1 MLLSFGISARTE
13 APPQMCTGP
22 GSTHSTPGRERKAVA
37 LRQLEDDGCNGNL
50 AGDELAVLELLQEKA
65 TLERLQALTKHTRV
79 TVAHVDALKAGVE
92 AWGTEG
98 QGGQTEAENEDLKNV
113 KLNIQLRE
121 VFASRFIN
129 MFADYDAFVI
139 QSAPDLESWLT
150 NREQMHNFDKVT
162 KSSTLFFF
170 FVPVSLSKEKFLSKT
185 HCSHGVQSENR
196 LTGNGH

>member
-1 MLLSFGISARTE
+1 MLLSFGISARTG
-13 APPQMCTGP
+13 APPQVCTRP

-50 AGDELAVLELLQEKA
+50 AGDELAVLELLQGKS
-65 TLERLQALTKHTRV
+65 TLEKLQTLTKPTRV
-79 TVAHVDALKAGVE
+79 AVAHVNALKAGVE
-92 AWGTEG
+92 AWDTEG
-98 QGGQTEAENEDLKNV
+98 QGDQTEAENEDLKNV

-139 QSAPDLESWLT
+139 QSSPDLESWLT

-162 KSSTLFFF
+162 KIKHTFIFSS
-170 FVPVSLSKEKFLSKT
+170 VSLSKEKFLSKT